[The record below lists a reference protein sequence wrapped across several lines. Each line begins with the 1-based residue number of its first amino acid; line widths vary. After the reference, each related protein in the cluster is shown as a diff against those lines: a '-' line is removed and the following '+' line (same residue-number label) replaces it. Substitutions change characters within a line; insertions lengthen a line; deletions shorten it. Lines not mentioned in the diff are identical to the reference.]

1 MSNQQQ
7 SVKMWSGRFREPLDP
22 YFDNW
27 QRSLKF
33 DWQLLE
39 QEIVAS
45 KAHAVALQ
53 AANILTATELAT
65 IRQALDSI
73 WAQFLDPKLGGPGWV
88 CDNPD
93 AEDIHHFVE
102 LQLSARI
109 GDLAL
114 KLHTG
119 RSRNEQIATDLRLY
133 VRSSIDS
140 LTDQLAAWADALL
153 AQATSAGEAVYARL
167 HPSATRRT
175 RPRRPLAARLRR
187 DDPARRF
194 APSRLRKA
202 PELLPA
208 RLRRGRRRDAQTR
221 PQHRRQAS
229 STSPRPPPT
238 AWTRPAIATS
248 SSNTSRRSP

>member
-1 MSNQQQ
+1 
-7 SVKMWSGRFREPLDP
+7 MWSGRFREPLDP

-114 KLHTG
+114 K
-119 RSRNEQIATDLRLY
+119 
-133 VRSSIDS
+133 
-140 LTDQLAAWADALL
+140 
-153 AQATSAGEAVYARL
+153 
-167 HPSATRRT
+167 
-175 RPRRPLAARLRR
+175 
-187 DDPARRF
+187 
-194 APSRLRKA
+194 APH
-202 PELLPA
+202 
-208 RLRRGRRRDAQTR
+208 R
-221 PQHRRQAS
+221 PQPQRTDCH
-229 STSPRPPPT
+229 
-238 AWTRPAIATS
+238 RPAPLRPFQHRLAH
-248 SSNTSRRSP
+248 

>member
-1 MSNQQQ
+1 MSNHQQ

-22 YFDNW
+22 FFDNW

-39 QEIVAS
+39 QEIAAS
-45 KAHAVALQ
+45 KAHALALR
-53 AANILTATELAT
+53 AADILTATEAAT

-73 WAQFLDPKLGGPGWV
+73 WTQFLDPKLGGPAWV
-88 CDNPD
+88 RDHPD

-133 VRSSIDS
+133 IRESAGRTITHLS
-140 LTDQLAAWADALL
+140 AWTEALI
-153 AQATSAGEAVYARL
+153 AQAKSADDAVM
-167 HPSATRRT
+167 
-175 RPRRPLAARLRR
+175 
-187 DDPARRF
+187 PAY
-194 APSRLRKA
+194 
-202 PELLPA
+202 
-208 RLRRGRRRDAQTR
+208 T
-221 PQHRRQAS
+221 
-229 STSPRPPPT
+229 
-238 AWTRPAIATS
+238 
-248 SSNTSRRSP
+248 